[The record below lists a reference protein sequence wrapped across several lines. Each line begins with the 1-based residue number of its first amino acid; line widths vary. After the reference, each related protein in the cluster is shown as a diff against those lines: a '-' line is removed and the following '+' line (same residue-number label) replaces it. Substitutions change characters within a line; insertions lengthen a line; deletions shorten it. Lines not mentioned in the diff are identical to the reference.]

1 MSDEQYLREVTEEIL
16 KRLRRITCIDDWE
29 AYFYFDKTARYFGWK
44 FGFDGRWLNFVGNI
58 TGIKNP
64 SVQFDVNRFIDDIQ
78 NIKDFKSMWLSRSV
92 YQKWGDDD

>member
-1 MSDEQYLREVTEEIL
+1 MNDEQYLREVTEEIL

-29 AYFYFDKTARYFGWK
+29 AYFYFDKTARHFGWK
-44 FGFDGRWLNFVGNI
+44 FGFDARWLNFDGNI

-78 NIKDFKSMWLSRSV
+78 TNKDFKSMWLSRSV

>member
-29 AYFYFDKTARYFGWK
+29 AYFYIEKTSRYFGWK
-44 FGFDGRWLNFVGNI
+44 FGFDGRWLNFVRKI

-78 NIKDFKSMWLSRSV
+78 INKDFKSMWLSRSV

>member
-16 KRLRRITCIDDWE
+16 KRLRRITCINEWE
-29 AYFYFDKTARYFGWK
+29 AYFFFDKTARHFGWK
-44 FGFDGRWLNFVGNI
+44 FGFDGRWLNFVCNT

>member
-16 KRLRRITCIDDWE
+16 KRLRRITCINDWE

-44 FGFDGRWLNFVGNI
+44 FGFGGKWLNFVGNI

-64 SVQFDVNRFIDDIQ
+64 SVQADVNRFI
-78 NIKDFKSMWLSRSV
+78 NELKTNKDFKSMCLSKRG
-92 YQKWGDDD
+92 GDD

>member
-29 AYFYFDKTARYFGWK
+29 AYFYFDKTSRYFGWK

-58 TGIKNP
+58 AGIKNP
-64 SVQFDVNRFIDDIQ
+64 SVQFDVNRFIDEIQ
-78 NIKDFKSMWLSRSV
+78 INKDFKAMCLS
-92 YQKWGDDD
+92 KGGGDD